1 MLSSS
6 KGKVRDNDEK
16 NEKDSENSLDFGD
29 KEKHFKHNVNL
40 EEKFSKGESSN
51 ASNISYDTKKIYKES
66 SALRVSIVSEILEP
80 SYYQE
85 VKDYVEER
93 KSWRHIGGYFG
104 TISKILVGLSGV
116 SSFASGTYKDENF
129 SFIAGCISVI
139 SLVCL
144 QFSSYALKESKQ
156 KTIELNKILS
166 KLNIS
171 NVPDTSYN
179 SIDDKDKNEKSI

>member
-1 MLSSS
+1 MSG
-6 KGKVRDNDEK
+6 KGEEK
-16 NEKDSENSLDFGD
+16 HEKDSENSLDFGD
-29 KEKHFKHNVNL
+29 KEKHFKHNGNI
-40 EEKFSKGESSN
+40 EEKFSKGESGN
-51 ASNISYDTKKIYKES
+51 SNISYDTKKTYKES
-66 SALRVSIVSEILEP
+66 SALRISIVSEILEP
-80 SYYQE
+80 SYYQD
-85 VKDYVEER
+85 VKEYVEER
-93 KSWRHIGGYFG
+93 KSWRHIGSYFG

-116 SSFASGTYKDENF
+116 SSFASGTYKNENF

-171 NVPDTSYN
+171 NVPDTISYD
-179 SIDDKDKNEKSI
+179 SLEDKNKNEKSI

>member
-1 MLSSS
+1 MLGSN
-6 KGKVRDNDEK
+6 KEEIKKKDKD
-16 NEKDSENSLDFGD
+16 DSENSLDFND
-29 KEKHFKHNVNL
+29 KEKHFKHNGSL
-40 EEKFSKGESSN
+40 SEEKFSKGDSGSGH
-51 ASNISYDTKKIYKES
+51 SSYDGKKVYKES
-66 SALRVSIVSEILEP
+66 SALRISIVNEILEP
-80 SYYQE
+80 SYYQD
-85 VKDYVEER
+85 VKEYVEER
-93 KSWRHIGGYFG
+93 KSWRHIGSYFG

-179 SIDDKDKNEKSI
+179 SIDDKDKNEKSV